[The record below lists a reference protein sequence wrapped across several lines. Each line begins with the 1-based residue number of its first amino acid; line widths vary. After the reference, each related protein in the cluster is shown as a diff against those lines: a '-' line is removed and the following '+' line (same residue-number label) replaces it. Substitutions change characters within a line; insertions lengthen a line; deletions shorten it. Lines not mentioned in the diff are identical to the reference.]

1 MSKLKKAIAPICIAV
16 VLGIVIASAIVVD
29 NQTQATKPKPT
40 PTDKPKSTSTYKPT
54 RTYKPASS
62 RSTTRTQ
69 TTTANTFKKQFSAWD
84 GSHYKTVKY
93 VKNVMKDPRSFKHVE
108 TKYLDYASDK
118 GYRVIIMKY
127 RGKNSFN
134 AVVTNTIAVKV
145 KLNGDVSGVIAQ

>member
-1 MSKLKKAIAPICIAV
+1 MSKIKKAIAPIVIVV

-29 NQTQATKPKPT
+29 NQTQATKPKPI

-54 RTYKPASS
+54 RTYKPTPKP
-62 RSTTRTQ
+62 STTRTQ